1 MEKGYGTALKNAYK
15 IANVFRTTIYEMW
28 EITASGVAP
37 EVRGKVISVSE
48 LRLRRGWALSEL
60 AKLSGVSKTTL
71 FLIESGHTP
80 TLQNAVKLATTLG
93 VSVYQVWKA

>member
-15 IANVFRTTIYEMW
+15 IANVFKTTIYEMW
-28 EITASGVAP
+28 EITAIGVAP
-37 EVRGKVISVSE
+37 EGHGKVISVSE

-93 VSVYQVWKA
+93 VSVYQIWRF